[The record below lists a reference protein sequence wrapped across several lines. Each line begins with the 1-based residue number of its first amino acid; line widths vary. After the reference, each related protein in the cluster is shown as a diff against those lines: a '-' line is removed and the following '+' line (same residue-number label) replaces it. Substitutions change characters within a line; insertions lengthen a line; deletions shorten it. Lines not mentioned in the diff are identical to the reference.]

1 MFTGAEK
8 LWPIFEEVRK
18 GGYMPFLLLVRS
30 TLANNE
36 AKRTKEQLP
45 AQHPVRNKPLH
56 CCRGNQEEIVSF
68 SVG

>member
-8 LWPIFEEVRK
+8 LRPILEEVRK

-36 AKRTKEQLP
+36 AKRIKEQLP
-45 AQHPVRNKPLH
+45 AQHPVRNP
-56 CCRGNQEEIVSF
+56 GVQNMW
-68 SVG
+68 

>member
-8 LWPIFEEVRK
+8 LRPILEEVRK

-36 AKRTKEQLP
+36 AKRIKEQLP
-45 AQHPVRNKPLH
+45 A
-56 CCRGNQEEIVSF
+56 
-68 SVG
+68 

>member
-8 LWPIFEEVRK
+8 LWPILEEVRK

-36 AKRTKEQLP
+36 AKRIKEQLP
-45 AQHPVRNKPLH
+45 A
-56 CCRGNQEEIVSF
+56 
-68 SVG
+68 